1 MDLASKLQL
10 RPEMK
15 KEVELNLDHMG
26 REVVFRGDLQRPG
39 TRTRFLVDTHAI
51 LFDHYFILAK
61 SFTARD
67 ARIGKYERYDVS
79 KLPIPMDLLAL
90 ESTNDDPV
98 VKSSVRGVA
107 TVTPAQGAV
116 SPLTHTG
123 GPSAN
128 GAGVTLDSKDDKIL
142 YPFKIKHLGKTGT
155 YTLYA
160 FSANSRI
167 EWCQKIIE
175 AKTKHAAALFSQNAE
190 PFRLRVLADTAFAH
204 SDHTHGS
211 KSVMIKGTPLHRA
224 IKEVEKKYEAGSRP
238 PPVCKTPV
246 NCATV
251 FQQPPGRMMCAIGT
265 DFGVYMSDLSDPRG
279 WKRVCIP
286 SLLFTV
292 YSLTMAP
299 RLFPSCGS
307 HRWPSSRTSTSSF

>member
-1 MDLASKLQL
+1 
-10 RPEMK
+10 
-15 KEVELNLDHMG
+15 
-26 REVVFRGDLQRPG
+26 
-39 TRTRFLVDTHAI
+39 
-51 LFDHYFILAK
+51 
-61 SFTARD
+61 
-67 ARIGKYERYDVS
+67 
-79 KLPIPMDLLAL
+79 MDLLAL

-279 WKRVCIP
+279 WKRVCVP

-307 HRWPSSRTSTSSF
+307 HRWPSSRTLTSSF

>member
-1 MDLASKLQL
+1 
-10 RPEMK
+10 
-15 KEVELNLDHMG
+15 MG

-51 LFDHYFILAK
+51 LFDHYFVLAK

-67 ARIGKYERYDVS
+67 ARVGKYERYDVS

-98 VKSSVRGVA
+98 IKSSVRGVA
-107 TVTPAQGAV
+107 TITPAQGGV

-123 GPSAN
+123 GSAGN

-142 YPFKIKHLGKTGT
+142 YPFKIKHLGKNGT

-190 PFRLRVLADTAFAH
+190 PFRLRVLADTAFAY

-224 IKEVEKKYEAGSRP
+224 IVEVEKKYESGSRP
-238 PPVCKTPV
+238 PPVCKTGV
-246 NCATV
+246 HCATV

-265 DFGVYMSDLSDPRG
+265 DNGVYMSDLSDPRG
-279 WKRVCIP
+279 WYRVCVS
-286 SLLFTV
+286 SLVTV
-292 YSLTMAP
+292 YPLITLSRPFPLCGLP
-299 RLFPSCGS
+299 R
-307 HRWPSSRTSTSSF
+307 